1 MFVQFLTHATTSL
14 YFCSSVSNELFIVIF
29 NSSTRWA
36 QRIGEIGGTLNRVV
50 LSSTISGGLGTSD
63 MADVTTEKLLRQA
76 KENYTWRSIVHT
88 GHVRAYM
95 SMLAQNTHVLPWT
108 QEGKTKAVSTTQYIH
123 VYSLS
128 DNAFPQTLSVIVP
141 RLRLLSADCNEKTH
155 KTSGRQNDGNTGS
168 CPIDSPPGRASL
180 RPTVRN
186 QLGQT

>member
-14 YFCSSVSNELFIVIF
+14 YFCSSVRNELFIVIF

-36 QRIGEIGGTLNRVV
+36 QAIGEIGGGTNRVV
-50 LSSTISGGLGTSD
+50 LSFTISGGLGTAD

-108 QEGKTKAVSTTQYIH
+108 QEGKNKSGLSTQYIH
-123 VYSLS
+123 V
-128 DNAFPQTLSVIVP
+128 
-141 RLRLLSADCNEKTH
+141 
-155 KTSGRQNDGNTGS
+155 
-168 CPIDSPPGRASL
+168 
-180 RPTVRN
+180 
-186 QLGQT
+186 